1 MSKRFCASCGTDNS
15 GAQVY
20 CINCGALLPKFGVVS
35 DPGSASANIAARRA
49 QNTEAA
55 AARRAAEPWRFSL
68 PNGIISYL
76 ILVAIGLA
84 IVLAFMPASESVP
97 PFPEVKNPASAI
109 DRALQSSSVTQASLS
124 QAILN
129 EFLRL
134 NPPEEEVSLR
144 LIIKEGRVTCLAAY
158 PVAGY
163 TFSIKQ
169 TYRLSGGP
177 GAWTLKAEEASFGL
191 LPMKGPLLWITG
203 LFMEGTIHPYKDRLK
218 ALASQ
223 KFLSLSPGLVSFSRR

>member
-1 MSKRFCASCGTDNS
+1 MSKRYCASCGTDNS

-20 CINCGALLPKFGVVS
+20 CINCGTLLPKFGVVS

-68 PNGIISYL
+68 PNGIVSYV
-76 ILVAIGLA
+76 ILVAIGVA

-109 DRALQSSSVTQASLS
+109 DRAMQLSNYNEATLS
-124 QAILN
+124 QALLN
-129 EFLRL
+129 EFLRV
-134 NPPEEEVSLR
+134 NPPEEVTLKV
-144 LIIKEGRVTCLAAY
+144 LLKGGGLTCLLSY

-163 TFSIKQ
+163 SFSIKE

-177 GAWTLKAEEASFGL
+177 GAWTLKPVSASLGL
-191 LPMKGPLLWITG
+191 LPMKGPFLWITG
-203 LFMEGTIHPYKDRLK
+203 LVMEEAVHPYHDRLK
-218 ALASQ
+218 AMASQ
-223 KFLSLSPGLVSFSRR
+223 KSLTLSTGLVSFSRR